1 MSNILRRPM
10 FRGGRVNSRGT
21 GITSGLDY
29 AQGGSV
35 NTPKR
40 GLVNGPGGYA
50 GKISMSSI
58 PKDIYNSI
66 FGKKTAPISPPVTG
80 GDITTKLLP
89 NSFLDVMEGLGSFTR
104 SSAIPLTI
112 AAAPFYMDKDP
123 LQGKPEEEE
132 FQDTA
137 TRLTEDF
144 LNRPRQKLREDTLTG
159 KKEDGKTT
167 KLPYSMTYPFKDLS
181 VQYKE
186 AESPYAD
193 FDLTTAN
200 RAARS
205 AEQKYFLDRNKQ
217 TPLPISTDEDLAF
230 ATGIPIEKTI
240 TRGAGGDNDGTGD
253 GQPVLTTEE
262 EIYKNRDLFRRLLG
276 EDKARQSDIGDMLGR
291 LSAASLKRPG
301 RGDKRQLADILGD
314 FMTAEVAAGPSRQEK
329 IDQAA
334 ASLAINDYIAGKR
347 SKEQTEQLI
356 AKIKTTTDYQLES
369 AAKAAD
375 FRTKDWI
382 TALSNEATNT
392 KEDITKNSV
401 IKNTLIKKF
410 PQSQTHIINSFE
422 KLPYDKIDTDSLKV
436 GFNIVPYR
444 DGKIIIEKAPNGGI
458 RIRTDLIV
466 SK

>member
-58 PKDIYNSI
+58 PKDIYSSI
-66 FGKKTAPISPPVTG
+66 FGKKTTPISPPVTG

-89 NSFLDVMEGLGSFTR
+89 NSFLDVMEGLGGFTR
-104 SSAIPLTI
+104 YSGIPLTI

-123 LQGKPEEEE
+123 LKDKPEEEQ

-137 TRLTEDF
+137 TMLTENF
-144 LNRPRQKLREDTLTG
+144 LNQPRRKLMQDIVSG
-159 KKEDGKTT
+159 T
-167 KLPYSMTYPFKDLS
+167 KSK
-181 VQYKE
+181 

-217 TPLPISTDEDLAF
+217 TPLPTSTDEDLAF
-230 ATGIPIEKTI
+230 ATGVPIEKTI
-240 TRGAGGDNDGTGD
+240 TRGADDGTGD

-356 AKIKTTTDYQLES
+356 AKIKTSTDYQLEA
-369 AAKAAD
+369 AAKSAD

-410 PQSQTHIINSFE
+410 PQSQAHIINSFE
-422 KLPYDKIDTDSLKV
+422 KLPYDKIDTDSLKI

-444 DGKIIIEKAPNGGI
+444 DGKIIIEKASNGGI

>member
-50 GKISMSSI
+50 GRVSMSSI

-89 NSFLDVMEGLGSFTR
+89 NSFLDVMEGLGGFTR
-104 SSAIPLTI
+104 YSGIPLTI

-123 LQGKPEEEE
+123 LKDKPEEEQ

-137 TRLTEDF
+137 TMLTENF
-144 LNRPRQKLREDTLTG
+144 LNTPRRKLMEDIVSG
-159 KKEDGKTT
+159 T
-167 KLPYSMTYPFKDLS
+167 KSKA
-181 VQYKE
+181 V
-186 AESPYAD
+186 SPYAD

-217 TPLPISTDEDLAF
+217 TPLPTSTDEDLAF

-240 TRGAGGDNDGTGD
+240 TRGADDGTGD

-262 EIYKNRDLFRRLLG
+262 EIYKNRDLFRKLLG

-410 PQSQTHIINSFE
+410 PQSQAHIINSFE
-422 KLPYDKIDTDSLKV
+422 KLPYDKIDTDSLKI

>member
-50 GKISMSSI
+50 GKISMSGI

-89 NSFLDVMEGLGSFTR
+89 NSFLDVMEGLGGFTR
-104 SSAIPLTI
+104 YSGIPLTI

-123 LQGKPEEEE
+123 LKDKPEEEQ

-137 TRLTEDF
+137 TMLTENF
-144 LNRPRQKLREDTLTG
+144 LNQPRRKLMEDIVSG
-159 KKEDGKTT
+159 T
-167 KLPYSMTYPFKDLS
+167 KSKA
-181 VQYKE
+181 V
-186 AESPYAD
+186 SPYED

-200 RAARS
+200 RTARS
-205 AEQKYFLDRNKQ
+205 AEQKYFLDKNKQ
-217 TPLPISTDEDLAF
+217 TPLATSTDEDLAF
-230 ATGIPIEKTI
+230 ATGVPIEKTI
-240 TRGAGGDNDGTGD
+240 TRGADDGTGD

-356 AKIKTTTDYQLES
+356 AKIKTSTDYQLEA
-369 AAKAAD
+369 AAKSAD

-410 PQSQTHIINSFE
+410 PQSQAHIINSFE
-422 KLPYDKIDTDSLKV
+422 KLPYDKIDTDSLKI

-444 DGKIIIEKAPNGGI
+444 DGKIIIEKASNGGI

>member
-89 NSFLDVMEGLGSFTR
+89 NSFLDVMEGLGGFTR
-104 SSAIPLTI
+104 YSGIPLTI

-123 LQGKPEEEE
+123 LKDKPEEEQ

-137 TRLTEDF
+137 TMLTENF
-144 LNRPRQKLREDTLTG
+144 LNQPRRKLMDDILNNKR
-159 KKEDGKTT
+159 EDGKTT
-167 KLPYSMTYPFKDLS
+167 KLPSSMTYPFKDLS

-186 AESPYAD
+186 AVSPYAD

-217 TPLPISTDEDLAF
+217 TPLPTSTDEDLAF

-240 TRGAGGDNDGTGD
+240 TKGAGDDDGTGD

-410 PQSQTHIINSFE
+410 PQSQAHIIGSFE
-422 KLPYDKIDTDSLKV
+422 KLPYDKIDTDSLKI

>member
-10 FRGGRVNSRGT
+10 FRGGRVDSRGT

-89 NSFLDVMEGLGSFTR
+89 NSFLDVMEGLGGFTR
-104 SSAIPLTI
+104 YSGIPLTI

-123 LQGKPEEEE
+123 LKDKPEEEQ

-137 TRLTEDF
+137 TMLTENF
-144 LNRPRQKLREDTLTG
+144 LNQPRRKLMEDIVSG
-159 KKEDGKTT
+159 T
-167 KLPYSMTYPFKDLS
+167 KSKA
-181 VQYKE
+181 V
-186 AESPYAD
+186 SPYED

-200 RAARS
+200 RTARS
-205 AEQKYFLDRNKQ
+205 AEQKYFLDKNKQ
-217 TPLPISTDEDLAF
+217 TPLATSTDEDLAF

-240 TRGAGGDNDGTGD
+240 VRGAGGDEGTGD

-410 PQSQTHIINSFE
+410 PQSQAHIIGSFE
-422 KLPYDKIDTDSLKV
+422 KLPYDKIDTDSLKI

>member
-123 LQGKPEEEE
+123 LKDKPEEEQ

-137 TRLTEDF
+137 TMLTEDF
-144 LNRPRQKLREDTLTG
+144 LNQPRRKLMQDIVSG
-159 KKEDGKTT
+159 T
-167 KLPYSMTYPFKDLS
+167 KSK
-181 VQYKE
+181 

-217 TPLPISTDEDLAF
+217 TPLATSTDEDLAF

-240 TRGAGGDNDGTGD
+240 TRGAGDNDGTGD

-410 PQSQTHIINSFE
+410 PQSQSHIINSFE

>member
-50 GKISMSSI
+50 GKISMAGI

-89 NSFLDVMEGLGSFTR
+89 NSFLDVMEGLGGFTR
-104 SSAIPLTI
+104 YSGIPLTI

-123 LQGKPEEEE
+123 LKDKPEEEQ

-137 TRLTEDF
+137 TMLTENF
-144 LNRPRQKLREDTLTG
+144 LNQPRRKLMEDIVSG
-159 KKEDGKTT
+159 T
-167 KLPYSMTYPFKDLS
+167 KSKA
-181 VQYKE
+181 V
-186 AESPYAD
+186 SPYED

-200 RAARS
+200 RTARS
-205 AEQKYFLDRNKQ
+205 AEQKYFLDKNKQ
-217 TPLPISTDEDLAF
+217 TPLATSTDEDLAF

-240 TRGAGGDNDGTGD
+240 VRGAGGDEGTGD

-410 PQSQTHIINSFE
+410 PQSQAHIIGSFE
-422 KLPYDKIDTDSLKV
+422 KLPYDKIDTDSLKI

>member
-1 MSNILRRPM
+1 
-10 FRGGRVNSRGT
+10 
-21 GITSGLDY
+21 
-29 AQGGSV
+29 
-35 NTPKR
+35 
-40 GLVNGPGGYA
+40 
-50 GKISMSSI
+50 
-58 PKDIYNSI
+58 
-66 FGKKTAPISPPVTG
+66 
-80 GDITTKLLP
+80 
-89 NSFLDVMEGLGSFTR
+89 
-104 SSAIPLTI
+104 
-112 AAAPFYMDKDP
+112 MDKDP
-123 LQGKPEEEE
+123 LKDKPEEEQ

-137 TRLTEDF
+137 TMLTEDF
-144 LNRPRQKLREDTLTG
+144 LNQPRRKLMQDIVSG
-159 KKEDGKTT
+159 T
-167 KLPYSMTYPFKDLS
+167 KSK
-181 VQYKE
+181 

-217 TPLPISTDEDLAF
+217 TPLATSTDEDLAF

-240 TRGAGGDNDGTGD
+240 TRGAGDNDGTGD

-410 PQSQTHIINSFE
+410 PQSQAHIINSFE

>member
-89 NSFLDVMEGLGSFTR
+89 NSFLDVMEGLGGFTR
-104 SSAIPLTI
+104 YSGIPLTI

-123 LQGKPEEEE
+123 LKDKPEEEQ

-137 TRLTEDF
+137 TMLTENF
-144 LNRPRQKLREDTLTG
+144 LNQPRRKLMEDIVSG
-159 KKEDGKTT
+159 T
-167 KLPYSMTYPFKDLS
+167 KSKA
-181 VQYKE
+181 V
-186 AESPYAD
+186 SPYAD

-205 AEQKYFLDRNKQ
+205 AEQKYFLGKNKQ

-230 ATGIPIEKTI
+230 ATGIPIEKTGGDG
-240 TRGAGGDNDGTGD
+240 TRGGTTGNVVSAESGDITLDDYIRMLGG
-253 GQPVLTTEE
+253 
-262 EIYKNRDLFRRLLG
+262 
-276 EDKARQSDIGDMLGR
+276 DKARRRDIEDMGVR
-291 LSAASLKRPG
+291 LSASALKRPG
-301 RGDKRQLADILGD
+301 RGEKRGLADILGD
-314 FMTAEVAAGPSRQEK
+314 FMTAEAAAGPGRSEK
-329 IDQAA
+329 I
-334 ASLAINDYIAGKR
+334 
-347 SKEQTEQLI
+347 EQTAAMLDIKDKIESRRSEQNIKQLMGMEI
-356 AKIKTTTDYQLES
+356 FKNKI
-369 AAKAAD
+369 AAKNLAANITD
-375 FRTKDWI
+375 AKGKESNTTRAILDGIQRTYPEK
-382 TALSNEATNT
+382 TARVV
-392 KEDITKNSV
+392 KENIPQVTEKNIGDIYIVEKTDPTTKNISRYV
-401 IKNTLIKKF
+401 LEIIK
-410 PQSQTHIINSFE
+410 
-422 KLPYDKIDTDSLKV
+422 DSSGNV
-436 GFNIVPYR
+436 GYKSIYT
-444 DGKIIIEKAPNGGI
+444 AQ
-458 RIRTDLIV
+458 
-466 SK
+466 

>member
-10 FRGGRVNSRGT
+10 FRGGRVNSRGM
-21 GITSGLDY
+21 GITSGLGY
-29 AQGGSV
+29 AQGGSI

-58 PKDIYNSI
+58 PKDIYSSI
-66 FGKKTAPISPPVTG
+66 FGKKTAPISPPITG

-89 NSFLDVMEGLGSFTR
+89 NSFLDVMEGLGGFTR
-104 SSAIPLTI
+104 YGAIPLTI

-137 TRLTEDF
+137 TKLTQDF
-144 LNRPRQKLREDTLTG
+144 LNQPRKKLMEDIVSG
-159 KKEDGKTT
+159 T
-167 KLPYSMTYPFKDLS
+167 KSKA
-181 VQYKE
+181 V
-186 AESPYAD
+186 SPYED

-200 RAARS
+200 RTARS

-217 TPLPISTDEDLAF
+217 TPLPTSTDEDLAF

-240 TRGAGGDNDGTGD
+240 TRGVGGDDGTGD

-276 EDKARQSDIGDMLGR
+276 EDKARQNDIGDMFGR

-301 RGDKRQLADILGD
+301 RGDKRELADILGD

-356 AKIKTTTDYQLES
+356 AKIKTSTDYQLES

-382 TALSNEATNT
+382 TALSSEATNT

-410 PQSQTHIINSFE
+410 PQSQAHIISSFE
-422 KLPYDKIDTDSLKV
+422 KLPYDKIDTDSLKL

-444 DGKIIIEKAPNGGI
+444 DGKIIIEKLPNGGI